1 MKKNNDSNIAEDN
14 KDVCCEKHE
23 HHHEH
28 EDHCGCGHDHHKH
41 EHEAHCSC
49 GHEHHHEHGDRCGC
63 GHGNHHEHE
72 DHCGC
77 GHDHDHHEHGCG
89 CGCGCGCEHGE
100 EDEKVLTIRLI
111 AGAILFAA
119 GIVAENV
126 LSSPLISDILFVV
139 AYIVLGYDIVWN
151 AIKNIFKGHLF
162 NENFLMSIAS
172 IGAFAVG
179 EHPEA
184 VAVMLFYQVGEAL
197 QERAAQKS
205 RNSITELMDIRPDY
219 ANTEVNGTITKVSPS
234 EISIGDIIIVKP
246 GEKIPL
252 DGTITSGE
260 TYLDTKALTGES
272 VPRKAVTGD
281 TVLSGSLNTGSPIY
295 IKVEKTYGES
305 TVSKILDMVEH
316 AQSKKAKSEKFISV
330 FAKYYTPIVVA
341 LAVIVM
347 FVPPL
352 FLGDFRTWIY
362 RGLMFLVVSCPCAL
376 VVSIP
381 LGFFAG
387 IGCASKNGIL
397 VKGSNFIEKLAKL
410 DTVVFDKTGT
420 LTKGVFA
427 VKDVYSV
434 IDKDELIKYA
444 AYAEFYSTHPI
455 AVSVKNAYKDT
466 VDTAKISN
474 YTEISGMG
482 ISADIDG
489 HKVLAG
495 NDRLLESNNISHEKS
510 HIGSI
515 IYIAVDGKFA
525 GYIVISDEIK
535 ADSKSAISA
544 LKQLNIKSVMLTGD
558 VKKNADYTAEQIGI
572 DKVYS
577 QLLPQDKVSKL
588 EEILSSKN
596 PKKNVAFVGDGINDA
611 PVLMRSDVGIA
622 MGGIGSDS
630 AIEAADVVLMTDEP
644 SKIAKASKIS
654 AKTMS
659 VIIQNIVF
667 AIGVKV
673 LVMILSV
680 LGISTMW
687 LAIFADVGVSL
698 LAILN
703 SLRALYY
710 KD

>member
-49 GHEHHHEHGDRCGC
+49 GHEHHHENDDQCGC
-63 GHGNHHEHE
+63 SHDNHHEHE

-119 GIVAENV
+119 GIVTENV
-126 LSSPLISDILFVV
+126 LSSPLVSDILFVV

-172 IGAFAVG
+172 
-179 EHPEA
+179 
-184 VAVMLFYQVGEAL
+184 MLFYQVGEAL

-219 ANTEVNGTITKVSPS
+219 ANIEVNGTITKVSPS

-341 LAVIVM
+341 LAVTVM

-455 AVSVKNAYKDT
+455 AVSVKNAYKNT
-466 VDTAKISN
+466 VDTAKILN

-495 NDRLLESNNISHEKS
+495 NGRLLESNNISHEKAKS

-535 ADSKSAISA
+535 ADSKAAISA

-558 VKKNADYTAEQIGI
+558 VKKNADDTAEQIGI

-659 VIIQNIVF
+659 VILQNIVF

>member
-1 MKKNNDSNIAEDN
+1 
-14 KDVCCEKHE
+14 
-23 HHHEH
+23 
-28 EDHCGCGHDHHKH
+28 
-41 EHEAHCSC
+41 
-49 GHEHHHEHGDRCGC
+49 
-63 GHGNHHEHE
+63 
-72 DHCGC
+72 
-77 GHDHDHHEHGCG
+77 
-89 CGCGCGCEHGE
+89 
-100 EDEKVLTIRLI
+100 
-111 AGAILFAA
+111 
-119 GIVAENV
+119 
-126 LSSPLISDILFVV
+126 
-139 AYIVLGYDIVWN
+139 
-151 AIKNIFKGHLF
+151 
-162 NENFLMSIAS
+162 
-172 IGAFAVG
+172 
-179 EHPEA
+179 
-184 VAVMLFYQVGEAL
+184 
-197 QERAAQKS
+197 
-205 RNSITELMDIRPDY
+205 
-219 ANTEVNGTITKVSPS
+219 
-234 EISIGDIIIVKP
+234 
-246 GEKIPL
+246 
-252 DGTITSGE
+252 
-260 TYLDTKALTGES
+260 
-272 VPRKAVTGD
+272 
-281 TVLSGSLNTGSPIY
+281 
-295 IKVEKTYGES
+295 
-305 TVSKILDMVEH
+305 MVEH

-341 LAVIVM
+341 LALIVM

-352 FLGDFRTWIY
+352 FLGDFKTWIY

-455 AVSVKNAYKDT
+455 AVSVKNAYKNT

-495 NDRLLESNNISHEKS
+495 NGRLLESNNISHEKAKS

-535 ADSKSAISA
+535 ADSKAAISA

-558 VKKNADYTAEQIGI
+558 VKRNADYTAEQIGI

-596 PKKNVAFVGDGINDA
+596 PKKNVPIATIGGVILAAVCYVLSSSVIMGMIPNHALANSSAPFADAARLAFGEIAGNGVAICAALGCLGSLAGWTLLVGQSAKAAADDGLFGNVFARTNSKGVPSAGLAIVA
-611 PVLMRSDVGIA
+611 GIMTIQVLATMSPSASQQFGKIASIAVILTLLPYIYSSISIKVLGYGKLSPKDYNKSCIIGLIAAVYSMAALVTSNGNQTRWSLIFVIATIVFFSGAVTRKHELEELHETPGGFSPRWVRYTSLAITILTLVGTFWYSVGIDKNMELKHRTNITTTTQA
-622 MGGIGSDS
+622 PDKVGS
-630 AIEAADVVLMTDEP
+630 T
-644 SKIAKASKIS
+644 
-654 AKTMS
+654 TTQS
-659 VIIQNIVF
+659 VSIDN
-667 AIGVKV
+667 
-673 LVMILSV
+673 
-680 LGISTMW
+680 
-687 LAIFADVGVSL
+687 
-698 LAILN
+698 
-703 SLRALYY
+703 
-710 KD
+710 

>member
-49 GHEHHHEHGDRCGC
+49 GHEHHHENDDHCGC
-63 GHGNHHEHE
+63 SHDNHHEHE

-100 EDEKVLTIRLI
+100 GDEKVLIIRLI
-111 AGAILFAA
+111 AGAILFVA
-119 GIVAENV
+119 GIITENV

-219 ANTEVNGTITKVSPS
+219 ANIEVNGTITKVSPS

-341 LAVIVM
+341 LAVTVM

-427 VKDVYSV
+427 VKGVYSV
-434 IDKDELIKYA
+434 IDKNELIKYA

-455 AVSVKNAYKDT
+455 AVSVKN
-466 VDTAKISN
+466 VDTAKILN

-495 NDRLLESNNISHEKS
+495 NGRLLESNNISHEKAKS

-535 ADSKSAISA
+535 ADSKAAISA

-558 VKKNADYTAEQIGI
+558 IKKNADYTAEQIGI

-659 VIIQNIVF
+659 VILQNIVF

>member
-41 EHEAHCSC
+41 EYEAHCSC
-49 GHEHHHEHGDRCGC
+49 GHEHHHEHDDRCGC
-63 GHGNHHEHE
+63 GHDNHHEHE

-77 GHDHDHHEHGCG
+77 GHDNHEHG

-119 GIVAENV
+119 GIVTENV

-234 EISIGDIIIVKP
+234 EILIGDIIIVKP

-455 AVSVKNAYKDT
+455 AVSVKNAYKNT
-466 VDTAKISN
+466 VDTAKILN

-495 NDRLLESNNISHEKS
+495 NVRLLESNNISHEKAKS
-510 HIGSI
+510 YIGSI

-525 GYIVISDEIK
+525 
-535 ADSKSAISA
+535 
-544 LKQLNIKSVMLTGD
+544 
-558 VKKNADYTAEQIGI
+558 
-572 DKVYS
+572 
-577 QLLPQDKVSKL
+577 
-588 EEILSSKN
+588 
-596 PKKNVAFVGDGINDA
+596 
-611 PVLMRSDVGIA
+611 
-622 MGGIGSDS
+622 
-630 AIEAADVVLMTDEP
+630 
-644 SKIAKASKIS
+644 
-654 AKTMS
+654 
-659 VIIQNIVF
+659 
-667 AIGVKV
+667 
-673 LVMILSV
+673 
-680 LGISTMW
+680 
-687 LAIFADVGVSL
+687 
-698 LAILN
+698 
-703 SLRALYY
+703 
-710 KD
+710 

>member
-14 KDVCCEKHE
+14 KAVCCEKHE

-28 EDHCGCGHDHHKH
+28 EGHCGCGHDHHKH

-49 GHEHHHEHGDRCGC
+49 GHEHHHEHDDRCGC
-63 GHGNHHEHE
+63 GHDNHHEHE

-119 GIVAENV
+119 GIVTENV

-219 ANTEVNGTITKVSPS
+219 ANIEVNGTITKVSPS

-341 LAVIVM
+341 LAVTVM

-427 VKDVYSV
+427 VKGVYSV
-434 IDKDELIKYA
+434 IDKNELIKYA

-455 AVSVKNAYKDT
+455 AVSVKNAYKNT
-466 VDTAKISN
+466 VDTAKILN

-495 NDRLLESNNISHEKS
+495 NGRLLESNNISHEKAKS

-535 ADSKSAISA
+535 ADSKAAISA

-558 VKKNADYTAEQIGI
+558 IKKNADYTAEQIGI

-577 QLLPQDKVSKL
+577 QLLPQDKVS
-588 EEILSSKN
+588 
-596 PKKNVAFVGDGINDA
+596 
-611 PVLMRSDVGIA
+611 
-622 MGGIGSDS
+622 
-630 AIEAADVVLMTDEP
+630 
-644 SKIAKASKIS
+644 
-654 AKTMS
+654 
-659 VIIQNIVF
+659 
-667 AIGVKV
+667 
-673 LVMILSV
+673 
-680 LGISTMW
+680 
-687 LAIFADVGVSL
+687 
-698 LAILN
+698 
-703 SLRALYY
+703 
-710 KD
+710 

>member
-14 KDVCCEKHE
+14 KAVCCEKHE

-28 EDHCGCGHDHHKH
+28 EGHCGCGHDHHKH
-41 EHEAHCSC
+41 EYEAHCSC
-49 GHEHHHEHGDRCGC
+49 GHEHHHEHDDRCGC
-63 GHGNHHEHE
+63 GHDNNHEHE

-77 GHDHDHHEHGCG
+77 SHDHHEHGCG

-119 GIVAENV
+119 GIVTENV

-139 AYIVLGYDIVWN
+139 AYIVLGYDIVLN

-172 IGAFAVG
+172 IGAFVVG

-205 RNSITELMDIRPDY
+205 RNSITDLMDIRPDY

-387 IGCASKNGIL
+387 IG
-397 VKGSNFIEKLAKL
+397 
-410 DTVVFDKTGT
+410 
-420 LTKGVFA
+420 
-427 VKDVYSV
+427 
-434 IDKDELIKYA
+434 
-444 AYAEFYSTHPI
+444 
-455 AVSVKNAYKDT
+455 
-466 VDTAKISN
+466 
-474 YTEISGMG
+474 
-482 ISADIDG
+482 
-489 HKVLAG
+489 
-495 NDRLLESNNISHEKS
+495 
-510 HIGSI
+510 
-515 IYIAVDGKFA
+515 
-525 GYIVISDEIK
+525 
-535 ADSKSAISA
+535 
-544 LKQLNIKSVMLTGD
+544 
-558 VKKNADYTAEQIGI
+558 
-572 DKVYS
+572 
-577 QLLPQDKVSKL
+577 
-588 EEILSSKN
+588 
-596 PKKNVAFVGDGINDA
+596 
-611 PVLMRSDVGIA
+611 
-622 MGGIGSDS
+622 
-630 AIEAADVVLMTDEP
+630 
-644 SKIAKASKIS
+644 
-654 AKTMS
+654 
-659 VIIQNIVF
+659 
-667 AIGVKV
+667 
-673 LVMILSV
+673 
-680 LGISTMW
+680 
-687 LAIFADVGVSL
+687 
-698 LAILN
+698 
-703 SLRALYY
+703 
-710 KD
+710 

>member
-1 MKKNNDSNIAEDN
+1 MKKNTDINNLEEHRN
-14 KDVCCEKHE
+14 VCCNKHA
-23 HHHEH
+23 HNSHCSCSHVHHEH
-28 EDHCGCGHDHHKH
+28 DTHCGCGHV
-41 EHEAHCSC
+41 
-49 GHEHHHEHGDRCGC
+49 HHEHNT
-63 GHGNHHEHE
+63 H
-72 DHCGC
+72 
-77 GHDHDHHEHGCG
+77 
-89 CGCGCGCEHGE
+89 CGCGCEHSKC
-100 EDEKVLTIRLI
+100 DENILIVRLI
-111 AGAILFAA
+111 IGAILFVA
-119 GIVAENV
+119 GIVTQKL
-126 LSSPLISDILFVV
+126 LSTSYLSDSLFIV
-139 AYIVLGYDIVWN
+139 AYLLLGYDIVRT
-151 AIKNIFKGHLF
+151 AIKSIFKGHLF

-184 VAVMLFYQVGEAL
+184 VAVMLFYQIGEAL

-219 ANTEVNGTITKVSPS
+219 ANIEVNGSFKKVSPTQ
-234 EISIGDIIIVKP
+234 ISIGDIIIVKP

-252 DGTITSGE
+252 DGIITSGE

-272 VPRKAVTGD
+272 VPQKSVTGD
-281 TVLSGSLNTGSPIY
+281 TVLSGSLNIGSPIY
-295 IKVEKTYGES
+295 VKAEKIYSES
-305 TVSKILDMVEH
+305 TVSKILDMVEN
-316 AQSKKAKSEKFISV
+316 AQNKKAKSEKFISV

-347 FVPPL
+347 FIPPI
-352 FLGDFRTWIY
+352 FLGDLKTWIY

-427 VKDVYSV
+427 VKDIYSV
-434 IDKDELIKYA
+434 INKNELIKYA

-455 AVSVKNAYKDT
+455 AVSVKNAYSNT
-466 VDTAKISN
+466 VDTSKISN
-474 YTEISGMG
+474 YVEISGMG
-482 ISADIDG
+482 ISADISCR
-489 HKVLAG
+489 KVLVG
-495 NDRLLESNNISHEKS
+495 NGRLLESNNISYEKAHS
-510 HIGSI
+510 NIGSI
-515 IYIAVDGKFA
+515 IYIAVDEKFA

-535 ADSKSAISA
+535 SDSKSAILA
-544 LKQLNIKSVMLTGD
+544 LNKINIKSVMLTGD
-558 VKKNADYTAEQIGI
+558 TKKNANYTAEQIGI

-577 QLLPQDKVSKL
+577 QLLPQDKVEKL
-588 EEILSSKN
+588 EEILSAKN

-644 SKIAKASKIS
+644 SKIAQAHKIS
-654 AKTMS
+654 ENTMS
-659 VIIQNIVF
+659 VIIQNIIF
-667 AIGVKV
+667 AIGIKV
-673 LVMILSV
+673 LVMLLSV

-710 KD
+710 KS

>member
-49 GHEHHHEHGDRCGC
+49 GHEHHHENDDHCGC
-63 GHGNHHEHE
+63 SHDNHHEHE

-100 EDEKVLTIRLI
+100 GDEKVLIIRLI
-111 AGAILFAA
+111 AGAILFVA
-119 GIVAENV
+119 GIITENV
-126 LSSPLISDILFVV
+126 LSSPLVSDILFVI
-139 AYIVLGYDIVWN
+139 AYIVLGYDIVLN

-219 ANTEVNGTITKVSPS
+219 ANIEVNGTITKVSPS

-341 LAVIVM
+341 LAVTVM

-455 AVSVKNAYKDT
+455 AVSVKNAYKNT

-495 NDRLLESNNISHEKS
+495 NGRLLESNNISHEKAKS

-544 LKQLNIKSVMLTGD
+544 LKQLNIKSV
-558 VKKNADYTAEQIGI
+558 
-572 DKVYS
+572 YS

-596 PKKNVAFVGDGINDA
+596 SKKNVAFVGDGINDA

>member
-1 MKKNNDSNIAEDN
+1 MKKNNDSKIAEDN

-49 GHEHHHEHGDRCGC
+49 GHEHHHEHDDRCGC
-63 GHGNHHEHE
+63 GHDNHHEHE

-77 GHDHDHHEHGCG
+77 SHDHHEHGCG

-119 GIVAENV
+119 GIVTENV

-341 LAVIVM
+341 LAIIVM
-347 FVPPL
+347 FIPPL

-387 IGCASKNGIL
+387 IGCASKCICRKRRIFGYRQRR
-397 VKGSNFIEKLAKL
+397 
-410 DTVVFDKTGT
+410 T
-420 LTKGVFA
+420 
-427 VKDVYSV
+427 
-434 IDKDELIKYA
+434 
-444 AYAEFYSTHPI
+444 
-455 AVSVKNAYKDT
+455 YK
-466 VDTAKISN
+466 IC
-474 YTEISGMG
+474 
-482 ISADIDG
+482 
-489 HKVLAG
+489 
-495 NDRLLESNNISHEKS
+495 RLC
-510 HIGSI
+510 
-515 IYIAVDGKFA
+515 
-525 GYIVISDEIK
+525 
-535 ADSKSAISA
+535 
-544 LKQLNIKSVMLTGD
+544 
-558 VKKNADYTAEQIGI
+558 
-572 DKVYS
+572 
-577 QLLPQDKVSKL
+577 
-588 EEILSSKN
+588 
-596 PKKNVAFVGDGINDA
+596 
-611 PVLMRSDVGIA
+611 
-622 MGGIGSDS
+622 
-630 AIEAADVVLMTDEP
+630 
-644 SKIAKASKIS
+644 
-654 AKTMS
+654 
-659 VIIQNIVF
+659 
-667 AIGVKV
+667 
-673 LVMILSV
+673 
-680 LGISTMW
+680 
-687 LAIFADVGVSL
+687 
-698 LAILN
+698 
-703 SLRALYY
+703 
-710 KD
+710 

>member
-14 KDVCCEKHE
+14 KAVCCEKHE

-49 GHEHHHEHGDRCGC
+49 GHKHHHEHDDRCGC
-63 GHGNHHEHE
+63 GHDNHHEHE

-77 GHDHDHHEHGCG
+77 GHDHHEHGCG

-119 GIVAENV
+119 GIVTENV

-219 ANTEVNGTITKVSPS
+219 ANIEVNGTITKVSPS

-295 IKVEKTYGES
+295 LS
-305 TVSKILDMVEH
+305 
-316 AQSKKAKSEKFISV
+316 
-330 FAKYYTPIVVA
+330 
-341 LAVIVM
+341 
-347 FVPPL
+347 
-352 FLGDFRTWIY
+352 
-362 RGLMFLVVSCPCAL
+362 
-376 VVSIP
+376 
-381 LGFFAG
+381 
-387 IGCASKNGIL
+387 
-397 VKGSNFIEKLAKL
+397 
-410 DTVVFDKTGT
+410 
-420 LTKGVFA
+420 
-427 VKDVYSV
+427 
-434 IDKDELIKYA
+434 LI
-444 AYAEFYSTHPI
+444 
-455 AVSVKNAYKDT
+455 
-466 VDTAKISN
+466 
-474 YTEISGMG
+474 
-482 ISADIDG
+482 
-489 HKVLAG
+489 
-495 NDRLLESNNISHEKS
+495 
-510 HIGSI
+510 HI
-515 IYIAVDGKFA
+515 
-525 GYIVISDEIK
+525 
-535 ADSKSAISA
+535 
-544 LKQLNIKSVMLTGD
+544 
-558 VKKNADYTAEQIGI
+558 
-572 DKVYS
+572 
-577 QLLPQDKVSKL
+577 
-588 EEILSSKN
+588 
-596 PKKNVAFVGDGINDA
+596 
-611 PVLMRSDVGIA
+611 
-622 MGGIGSDS
+622 
-630 AIEAADVVLMTDEP
+630 
-644 SKIAKASKIS
+644 
-654 AKTMS
+654 
-659 VIIQNIVF
+659 
-667 AIGVKV
+667 
-673 LVMILSV
+673 
-680 LGISTMW
+680 
-687 LAIFADVGVSL
+687 
-698 LAILN
+698 
-703 SLRALYY
+703 
-710 KD
+710 